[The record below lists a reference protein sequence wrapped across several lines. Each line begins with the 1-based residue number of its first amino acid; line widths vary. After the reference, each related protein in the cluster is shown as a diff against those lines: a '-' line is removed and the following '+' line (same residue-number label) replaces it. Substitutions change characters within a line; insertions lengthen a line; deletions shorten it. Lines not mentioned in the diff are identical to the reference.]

1 MVVTI
6 QIRYVKHHQKIN
18 DLYRMLEEC
27 RIDDKL
33 IQLFVTLS
41 PKTDLSPRGL
51 ITLLMLTHDLVS
63 EYKPFASKF
72 FDENCFKVLIG
83 LLR

>member
-1 MVVTI
+1 MDVVI

-27 RIDDKL
+27 RVDDKL
-33 IQLFVTLS
+33 IQLLVTLS
-41 PKTDLSPRGL
+41 PKTDLSPRGF

-63 EYKPFASKF
+63 
-72 FDENCFKVLIG
+72 
-83 LLR
+83 